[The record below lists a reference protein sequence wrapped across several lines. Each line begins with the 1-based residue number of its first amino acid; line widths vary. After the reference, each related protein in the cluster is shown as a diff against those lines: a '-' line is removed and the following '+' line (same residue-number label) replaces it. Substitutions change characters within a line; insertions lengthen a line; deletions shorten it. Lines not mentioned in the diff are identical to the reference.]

1 MRWSQAMEVIST
13 TPALD
18 ALDSD
23 GQTTATLPAKVTVA
37 ASWRALVSDRP
48 AGTRGVRGNTVGEI
62 EGLEPPLA
70 RERDIEHADPL
81 VRIGAGSRLQ
91 PPAQVHS
98 LSERTAITR

>member
-13 TPALD
+13 APALD
-18 ALDSD
+18 ALDTD
-23 GQTTATLPAKVTVA
+23 GRTTATLPAKVTVA
-37 ASWRALVSDRP
+37 ANWRALVSDRP
-48 AGTRGVRGNTVGEI
+48 AGVRGNTVGEI
-62 EGLEPPLA
+62 EGLELPLA